1 MSINV
6 ARTNKRKTKPY
17 GDNIQV
23 LVQELSSPNP
33 DLKIVKSKTE
43 ALGIPYN
50 SDLIVLM
57 SEVLLFLSQEK
68 VSAPQV
74 RV

>member
-6 ARTNKRKTKPY
+6 ARINKRKNKPCS
-17 GDNIQV
+17 DNVQV

-68 VSAPQV
+68 VSSLQA
-74 RV
+74 RM